1 MLRHKFGQTSPLRT
15 RVRSLVACLV
25 FAALAFSVA
34 SCASGELADIDE
46 VLVSGPEVVDIT
58 ATSARVL
65 AVTAMDVA
73 CAVTYGKTT
82 DYGQMATDLD
92 MAGGGHQEHGPL
104 LIDLEPDTTYHFSFG
119 GVDARGR
126 VFRGGDFTFKTLPAT
141 EGLAPAPTGDNLA
154 LAGSGARVVGVSS
167 SFGGAGDDETW
178 GSRSAIDGDARTEW
192 SSDGD
197 GDDAWIEI
205 ELPSETKVTSVGYW
219 TRTMGTS
226 AQVLSFTVT
235 TERGEIS
242 GPFRL
247 DGASAAEHFDV
258 DLRATRLRFEAE
270 ETTGGNTGAVEIEVY
285 GEPAS

>member
-1 MLRHKFGQTSPLRT
+1 M
-15 RVRSLVACLV
+15 
-25 FAALAFSVA
+25 

-65 AVTAMDVA
+65 AVTGTDVA

-92 MAGGGHQEHGPL
+92 MAGAGHQDHKPVL
-104 LIDLEPDTTYHFSFG
+104 LGLEPDTTYHFSFG

-126 VFRGGDFTFKTLPAT
+126 VFRGDDFTFKTLPAT

-167 SFGGAGDDETW
+167 SFGGAADDETW
-178 GSRSAIDGDARTEW
+178 SSHSAI
-192 SSDGD
+192 D

-205 ELPSETKVTSVGYW
+205 ELPSETKITSVGYW

-226 AQVLSFTVT
+226 AQVLSFTVA
-235 TERGEIS
+235 TEGGEMV

-247 DGASAAEHFDV
+247 DGASAAEHFEV
-258 DLRATRLRFEAE
+258 DLRATRLRFEAD